1 MNSNLNINFP
11 TNCWH
16 MSVESTKHRITQLI
30 FVTKLL
36 HFTAMPPPPP
46 HTHTHTHNTHTDT
59 HTLFHGFYIKHV
71 QGGATPYQT
80 LQIVSA
86 KLIIQQQTSCYA
98 TDLDLF
104 YPKIASATISEWPK
118 CQISLGTCPSD
129 HVSHASK
136 CNACSQDK
144 ALAWM
149 LPPNLWKCSYAT
161 T

>member
-1 MNSNLNINFP
+1 
-11 TNCWH
+11 

-36 HFTAMPPPPP
+36 RFTAMTPP
-46 HTHTHTHNTHTDT
+46 
-59 HTLFHGFYIKHV
+59 FHGFYIKHV
-71 QGGATPYQT
+71 QGGATPYQN
-80 LQIVSA
+80 LQIVGA
-86 KLIIQQQTSCYA
+86 ELIILQQTSCYV

-104 YPKIASATISEWPK
+104 YPKIASATISERPK

-144 ALAWM
+144 ALA
-149 LPPNLWKCSYAT
+149 
-161 T
+161 